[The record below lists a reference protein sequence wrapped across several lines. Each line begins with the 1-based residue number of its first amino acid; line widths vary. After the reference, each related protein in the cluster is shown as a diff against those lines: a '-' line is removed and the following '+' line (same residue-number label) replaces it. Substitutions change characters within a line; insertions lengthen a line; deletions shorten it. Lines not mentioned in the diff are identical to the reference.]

1 MAKKLKSKRHKSA
14 IKRARQSLKI
24 AERNTF
30 YKSAVKT
37 AIKKVV
43 AAADIGK
50 KEDALEALS
59 KAKSLIDKVV
69 SKGIIHR
76 NTGSRKI
83 SRLYKLVNSIGVK
96 TDAA

>member
-14 IKRARQSLKI
+14 VKRARQSLKI

-37 AIKKVV
+37 AVKKVV
-43 AAADIGK
+43 AAANIGK
-50 KEDALEALS
+50 KEEALDSLS

-83 SRLYKLVNSIGVK
+83 SRLYKLVNSVGVK
-96 TDAA
+96 TATA